1 MPQTASF
8 GPEGQYYL
16 EFPDQ
21 RYWRIKDPT
30 LSKLVQQHATQFVS
44 FGPKGATFRCA
55 KKRRILL
62 LQHSRGAPKMP
73 SRGRARSGDEDR
85 NRVASVT
92 FGSGAY
98 FVTFRGGSYDYKNI
112 PMSMHEYIREHI
124 KPNSDVFE
132 QVSFSQDLVGWYL
145 RTNKRSWYRSSVL
158 RNIEDKY
165 KPASLQVD
173 KNCHHW
179 PW

>member
-1 MPQTASF
+1 MLKS
-8 GPEGQYYL
+8 
-16 EFPDQ
+16 
-21 RYWRIKDPT
+21 
-30 LSKLVQQHATQFVS
+30 
-44 FGPKGATFRCA
+44 GAYCFCNIPVELHDAVT
-55 KKRRILL
+55 
-62 LQHSRGAPKMP
+62 
-73 SRGRARSGDEDR
+73 GRARSGDEDR

-98 FVTFRGGSYDYKNI
+98 FVTFKGGSYDYKNI